1 MLLAFF
7 RINTNPA
14 RKHDMNTTIPIA
26 LLLLTLAGGTAA
38 RADHPWRHDHLGL
51 SLHAGSFSLEG
62 PAVTSKPDGGEQDV
76 DMFGLRPEGHILLGD
91 AWYAR
96 GVADLSRLDG
106 EAGLVQA
113 NASVGTLRSLAESDA
128 WNLDGYLQ
136 AGVEYARSSDLDRYA
151 TDPDF
156 DGTGSGESGD
166 DVGASVE
173 TGLSLG
179 YRGDSR
185 VDLFAKYL
193 NFGDGD
199 GPSFGVRASHDFD
212 ETWTVTGGWDG
223 VWVEDDGIQIDVAFR
238 RFSVGV
244 LRKF

>member
-1 MLLAFF
+1 MFPG
-7 RINTNPA
+7 ITKPPK
-14 RKHDMNTTIPIA
+14 RKHDMKTSVRITLP
-26 LLLLTLAGGTAA
+26 LLFVISGLAAPAA
-38 RADHPWRHDHLGL
+38 HPWRQDHAGL

-62 PAVTSKPDGGEQDV
+62 PAVTAKPDGGGQDV
-76 DMFGLRPEGHILLGD
+76 DMLGLRAEGHVLLSD

-96 GVADLSRLDG
+96 GVADLSRLD
-106 EAGLVQA
+106 EDAGLVQA
-113 NASVGTLRSLAESDA
+113 NASVGTMRSLVESDA

-136 AGVEYARSSDLDRYA
+136 AGVEYARSSGLSQYK

-156 DGTGSGESGD
+156 DGTGSGRSGD
-166 DVGASVE
+166 DVGASAE

-179 YRGDSR
+179 FRQDSR
-185 VDLFAKYL
+185 VDLFAKYI

-199 GPSFGVRASHDFD
+199 GPSFGVRASHDLD

-238 RFSVGV
+238 RFNVGAI
-244 LRKF
+244 RKF

>member
-1 MLLAFF
+1 
-7 RINTNPA
+7 
-14 RKHDMNTTIPIA
+14 MNTPSRIVFSLMMI
-26 LLLLTLAGGTAA
+26 AGGLAA

-62 PAVTSKPDGGEQDV
+62 PAVTAKPVGGGQDV
-76 DMFGLRPEGHILLGD
+76 DMLGLRAEGHVLLSD

-96 GVADLSRLDG
+96 GVADLSRLD
-106 EAGLVQA
+106 EDAGLVQA
-113 NASVGTLRSLAESDA
+113 NASVGTMRSLVESDA

-136 AGVEYARSSDLDRYA
+136 AGVEYARSSGLSQYK

-156 DGTGSGESGD
+156 DGTGSGRSGD
-166 DVGASVE
+166 DVGASAE

-179 YRGDSR
+179 FRQDSR
-185 VDLFAKYL
+185 VDLFAKYI

-199 GPSFGVRASHDFD
+199 GPSFGVRASHDLD

-238 RFSVGV
+238 RFNVGAI
-244 LRKF
+244 RKF

>member
-1 MLLAFF
+1 
-7 RINTNPA
+7 
-14 RKHDMNTTIPIA
+14 MNTTSPLA
-26 LLLLTLAGGTAA
+26 LLLLTLAGGLAA
-38 RADHPWRHDHLGL
+38 RADHPFLHDHLGL
-51 SLHAGSFSLEG
+51 SLHGGSFSLEG
-62 PAVTSKPDGGEQDV
+62 PAVTAKPDGGEQDV
-76 DMFGLRPEGHILLGD
+76 DMFGLRAEAHVLLGD

-113 NASVGTLRSLAESDA
+113 NAGVGTIRALLASDA
-128 WNLDGYLQ
+128 WSLDGYLQ
-136 AGVEYARSSDLDRYA
+136 AGVEYVRSSDLDRYA

-179 YRGDSR
+179 FRRDSR
-185 VDLFAKYL
+185 LDIFAKYL

-199 GPSFGVRASHDFD
+199 GPSFGVRLGHDLN
-212 ETWTVTGGWDG
+212 ETWSLIGGWDG

-238 RFSVGV
+238 RFSVGA

>member
-1 MLLAFF
+1 MKSTTLL
-7 RINTNPA
+7 P
-14 RKHDMNTTIPIA
+14 
-26 LLLLTLAGGTAA
+26 LLLLTMAVGPGVRAG
-38 RADHPWRHDHLGL
+38 HPWRQDHLGL

-76 DMFGLRPEGHILLGD
+76 DMFGLRAEGHALLSD

-106 EAGLVQA
+106 EAGSVQA
-113 NASVGTLRSLAESDA
+113 NLSVGTIRALMTSEA
-128 WNLDGYLQ
+128 WHLDGYLQ
-136 AGVEYARSSDLDRYA
+136 AGVEYARSSDLDSYP

-173 TGLSLG
+173 TGVSLG
-179 YRGDSR
+179 FRRDSR

-199 GPSFGVRASHDFD
+199 GPSFGVRLGHDLD
-212 ETWTVTGGWDG
+212 ETWTLTGGWDG

-238 RFSVGV
+238 RFSVGA